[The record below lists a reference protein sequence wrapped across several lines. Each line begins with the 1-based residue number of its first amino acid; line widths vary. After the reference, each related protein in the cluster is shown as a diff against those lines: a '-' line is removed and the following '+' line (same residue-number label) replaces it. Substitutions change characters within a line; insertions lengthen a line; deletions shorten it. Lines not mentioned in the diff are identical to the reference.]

1 MTVKEARKILEQDAF
16 GLTDAEVQEIIDWLN
31 MMANIA
37 IDSVEKK
44 SNQLE
49 QLSVKV

>member
-1 MTVKEARKILEQDAF
+1 MTVKDARDVLKQDAI

-31 MMANIA
+31 MMADIA